1 MLYMLNWSLLLV
13 TIEGIVSEMLADFL
27 LVSLVNVMLNI
38 EVKLLVPELI
48 ITRLLNRCILPLVYL
63 EVVPN
68 FEVLK
73 RILPCRISIDLALAV

>member
-1 MLYMLNWSLLLV
+1 MLNWGLLLV
-13 TIEGIVSEMLADFL
+13 PIEGVISEMLAYFF

-38 EVKLLVPELI
+38 EVKLLIPELI

-63 EVVPN
+63 EVVPH